1 MIDYTTEMNKE
12 SLKKDTDLF
21 DDYSL
26 EPSLVEG
33 NSDEE
38 GVSVSEQNDYVKLVS
53 EDDEDYEETDAT
65 QQRDKV
71 LWIPYNSE
79 EDIEDYQNNFSPK
92 FAFNADATE
101 AEVRIPKMTKTF
113 SSRSWLQC
121 GCEFSPLCS
130 MLTTSIGKRPSYCS
144 NFGHIYLEHFAE
156 VCHLCLISVNV
167 TG

>member
-1 MIDYTTEMNKE
+1 MLNFFLSISLQDIHPCFKVEQQQVIDYTTEMNKE

-38 GVSVSEQNDYVKLVS
+38 GVSVSEQKDYVKLVS

-101 AEVRIPKMTKTF
+101 AEVRIQKLTKTF
-113 SSRSWLQC
+113 SSRLYDI
-121 GCEFSPLCS
+121 G
-130 MLTTSIGKRPSYCS
+130 TSKYV
-144 NFGHIYLEHFAE
+144 F
-156 VCHLCLISVNV
+156 
-167 TG
+167 